1 MSRTDEQIRDDI
13 KEILGEMI
21 STWGLDDEAIEGGT
35 NLVADLGLSSVDLI
49 HLMAS
54 VEMRFHRKL
63 PYDEIIMK
71 DGQYANDISVDELV
85 AFVSR
90 NIDQPARGPFGG
102 RSFRRAGPSDR
113 RMHARE
119 LRDRS
124 GQLDRRGL

>member
-1 MSRTDEQIRDDI
+1 MRPTDEQIQADI
-13 KEILGEMI
+13 KEILGQMI

-90 NIDQPARGPFGG
+90 NIDRPARGPQ
-102 RSFRRAGPSDR
+102 A
-113 RMHARE
+113 M
-119 LRDRS
+119 
-124 GQLDRRGL
+124 